1 MRRRPVFPIL
11 VLLAAAVTVGACG
24 GEEEKKTGLIEGE
37 PVELGELRWNVLF
50 SRFLNPNDAEDRA
63 YLLDQPPPPRDASYL
78 GVFVEVENE
87 DDEGGHELPA
97 ELVVEDTVG
106 NEYKSLE
113 SESPYALRAG
123 STVAAGDEVPAL
135 DSTPQVGPI
144 QGAMILFLIPD
155 EAFENRPLEL
165 TIPGDDGPA
174 TVELDL

>member
-1 MRRRPVFPIL
+1 MRRRPVLPLL
-11 VLLAAAVTVGACG
+11 VMLAAAVTLWACG

-63 YLLDQPPPPRDASYL
+63 YLEDKPPPPPDSSYL
-78 GVFVEVENE
+78 GVFVSVENE
-87 DDEGGHELPA
+87 DDERGQKLPA
-97 ELVVEDTVG
+97 ELVVEDTDG

-113 SESPYALRAG
+113 SESPYALRTA

-165 TIPGDDGPA
+165 TIPGHDGPA